1 MMIKIYDEN
10 FIPTK
15 DDFHVSEVDER
26 VVIRKLNQ
34 VDPDL

>member
-26 VVIRKLNQ
+26 VVIRKPNQ
-34 VDPDL
+34 VEL